1 MYTRAAYSGFA
12 NYAKGASMEPIQD
25 QDISKIKELLRHTG
39 EFIAYFELAETKM
52 LEWRQDIEQQAQTQ
66 QNKSQQQLQNLHNEL
81 EGLQEILTQAGIA
94 RFRLTAEK
102 TLQQGEEHLT
112 NLQKVSQ
119 QMLEDMANNQQEFT
133 QLLEKSL
140 AQIEQYTTRAIER
153 LDEHFTQ
160 YDVHHFRRIA
170 NESCEHVERV
180 ASNAVFKSQGLLG
193 RFQWRA
199 ASLALLTTI
208 ITSFAVG
215 FYVSNE
221 FPWEIHQQAKNERE
235 AGRVLIKA
243 WPSLT
248 QEEKA
253 KILSNH
259 KPHKA

>member
-1 MYTRAAYSGFA
+1 
-12 NYAKGASMEPIQD
+12 MEHIQD
-25 QDISKIKELLRHTG
+25 QDITKLKELLRHTG

-52 LEWRQDIEQQAQTQ
+52 LEWRHDIEQQAQIQ

-81 EGLQEILTQAGIA
+81 DALQEVLTQAGIA

-102 TLQQGEEHLT
+102 ALKQGEEHV
-112 NLQKVSQ
+112 NHVQKISQ
-119 QMLEDMANNQQEFT
+119 QLLEDMTNKHQELS
-133 QLLEKSL
+133 QLLEKGL
-140 AQIEQYTTRAIER
+140 NQIEQYTVRAIER

-170 NESCEHVERV
+170 NESCEQVERV
-180 ASNAVFKSQGLLG
+180 AHNAVIKSQGLLG

-208 ITSFAVG
+208 FTAFAIG

-221 FPWEIHQQAKNERE
+221 FPWEIHQQAINERE
-235 AGRVLIKA
+235 AGKVLMKA

-253 KILSNH
+253 KILNSH
-259 KPHKA
+259 KPHKV